1 MLLAESDLQK
11 SKRIGSDDVMTD
23 APIKNHKVKKHVQEI
38 DGWQYYNHAMIPSSA
53 PHEAVDLSAV
63 RNGEIWHYRN
73 GKDRPLLVR
82 WTTDW
87 DCDHD
92 TGWWFVVRE
101 GPFDLKDL
109 SSSSRRNIRKS
120 LRNCRAEKINPAE
133 HTDDLWRVFNEAVE
147 RYRNYRITVTKQEFV
162 NKIIG
167 SETER
172 EYWGGFDNQTG
183 RMIGYAIFQPHQD
196 WVEFLVSKYS
206 SRYLKLRVSDAI
218 NAKALDYYLNQLKKR
233 YISDGARSIFHKTSF
248 QNYLRNHFGYRH
260 AFCRLHVL
268 YRKPVKLLIDLLY
281 PFRSVLRRFDDVRAI
296 QQMNSLL
303 FMEEIIRSESKET
316 IADGCGPQRQL

>member
-1 MLLAESDLQK
+1 MHRQK
-11 SKRIGSDDVMTD
+11 KDKVN
-23 APIKNHKVKKHVQEI
+23 NHIRTI
-38 DGWQYYNHAMIPSSA
+38 DGWQYYNHAMIPASA
-53 PHEAVDLSAV
+53 PHESVDLSAV
-63 RNGEIWHYRN
+63 LNGNIWNYRN
-73 GKDRPLLVR
+73 GKRRPLLVR

-120 LRNCRAEKINPAE
+120 LRNCRVEKIEPAE
-133 HTDDLWRVFNEAVE
+133 HTEDLWRVFNEAAE
-147 RYRNYRITVTKQEFV
+147 RYQNYRITVTKQEFV
-162 NKIIG
+162 NRIID
-167 SETER
+167 SETEQ

-206 SRYLKLRVSDAI
+206 TRYLKLRVSDAI
-218 NAKALDYYLNQLKKR
+218 NAKALDYYLNQMKKR
-233 YISDGARSIFHKTSF
+233 YISDGARSILHKTDF
-248 QNYLRNHFGYRH
+248 QKYLKDHFGYRR
-260 AFCRLHVL
+260 AFCRLHVM

-281 PFRSVLRRFDDVRAI
+281 PLRAVLRRFDGI
-296 QQMNSLL
+296 GTIHPMNSLL
-303 FMEEIIRSESKET
+303 FMEEIIREESKRTAAE
-316 IADGCGPQRQL
+316 GSGPLQQF

>member
-1 MLLAESDLQK
+1 M
-11 SKRIGSDDVMTD
+11 
-23 APIKNHKVKKHVQEI
+23 KKYVQDI

-53 PHEAVDLSAV
+53 PHADVDLSTIL
-63 RNGEIWHYRN
+63 NGEIWRYRN

-87 DCDHD
+87 DCDCE

-101 GPFDLKDL
+101 RPFDLKDL

-120 LRNCRAEKINPAE
+120 LRNCRVERINPGEYAE
-133 HTDDLWRVFNEAVE
+133 DLWRVFNEAAE

-162 NKIIG
+162 NRIID
-167 SETER
+167 SETEQ

-206 SRYLKLRVSDAI
+206 TRYLKLRVSDAI

-233 YISDGARSIFHKTSF
+233 YISDGARSVFHKTSF
-248 QNYLRNHFGYRH
+248 QEYLRDHFGYRC

-268 YRKPVKLLIDLLY
+268 YKKPVKLLIDLLY
-281 PFRSVLRRFDDVRAI
+281 PLRSVFRRFDDIGAI
-296 QQMNSLL
+296 HQMNSLL
-303 FMEEIIRSESKET
+303 YMEEIIREESKRT
-316 IADGCGPQRQL
+316 VAAGSVRLRQF